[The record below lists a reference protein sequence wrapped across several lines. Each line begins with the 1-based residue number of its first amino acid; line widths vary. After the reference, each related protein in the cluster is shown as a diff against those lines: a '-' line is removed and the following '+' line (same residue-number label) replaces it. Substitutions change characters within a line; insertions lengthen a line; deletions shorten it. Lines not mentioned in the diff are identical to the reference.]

1 MPLNITTGAASSK
14 GFGFTNLGLVRLT
27 TGAEQTASVTGSTAI
42 KLASGNIMTGSLINS
57 NSAQSI
63 RYKTLTVLNSTATY
77 GSEQTASYDNCGG
90 GSYNSTDLSSG
101 LIATGRDLADDGES
115 RYSGYGSLYYKSFGL
130 TYKNTLSWSSSSLT
144 STVQTNQWTDVPS
157 TSVTNSATV
166 NICTGQR
173 YFVGSGSCGRLTYA
187 SINHQ
192 LYYRT
197 LTVS

>member
-1 MPLNITTGAASSK
+1 MPLNITTGAASAK

-27 TGAEQTASVTGSTAI
+27 TGAEQTASVSGSTAI
-42 KLASGNIMTGSLINS
+42 QLASGNIITGSNINS
-57 NSAQSI
+57 SGSQAI
-63 RYKTLTVLNSTATY
+63 RYKTLTIVNSTATY
-77 GSEQTASYDNCGG
+77 GSEQAASYENCGG
-90 GSYNSTDLSSG
+90 GSYNDTDLSSG
-101 LIATGRDLADDGES
+101 LIATGRYIELNNT
-115 RYSGYGSLYYKSFGL
+115 YSGYGALYYKSFGL
-130 TYKNTLSWSSSSLT
+130 TYKNTLSWSVSSLT
-144 STVQTNQWTDVPS
+144 STVQTGNWTDVPS

-173 YFVGSGSCGRLTYA
+173 YFVGSGACGRLNYA

>member
-1 MPLNITTGAASSK
+1 MPLNITTGAASAK

-27 TGAEQTASVTGSTAI
+27 TGSEQTASVSGSTAI
-42 KLASGNIMTGSLINS
+42 QLASGNIITGSYIDS
-57 NSAQSI
+57 NGSQAI
-63 RYKTLTVLNSTATY
+63 RYKTLTIVNSTATY
-77 GSEQTASYDNCGG
+77 GSEQAASYENCGG
-90 GSYNSTDLSSG
+90 GSYNDTDLSSG
-101 LIATGRDLADDGES
+101 LIATGRFIELNNT
-115 RYSGYGSLYYKSFGL
+115 YSGYGALYYKSFGL
-130 TYKNTLSWSSSSLT
+130 TYKNTLSWSVSSLT
-144 STVQTNQWTDVPS
+144 STVQTGNWTDVPS

-173 YFVGSGSCGRLTYA
+173 YFVGSGACGRLNYA

>member
-1 MPLNITTGAASSK
+1 MPLNITTGAASAK

-27 TGAEQTASVTGSTAI
+27 TGTQQTASVSGSTLI
-42 KLASGNIMTGSLINS
+42 QLADGNIMTGSNINS
-57 NSAQSI
+57 GGAQDI
-63 RYKTLTVLNSTATY
+63 RYKALTIVNSTATY
-77 GSEQTASYDNCGG
+77 GTQQNANYQNCGG
-90 GSYNSTDLSSG
+90 GSYNDTDLSSG
-101 LIATGRDLADDGES
+101 FIVSGRVINIDGT
-115 RYSGYGSLYYKSFGL
+115 YSGYGDLYYKSFGL

-144 STVQTNQWTDVPS
+144 TTAQSTQWTDVPN
-157 TSVTNSATV
+157 TTVTNSATV

-173 YFVGSGSCGRLTYA
+173 YFVGSGACGRLNYA

>member
-1 MPLNITTGAASSK
+1 MPLNITTGAASAK

>member
-1 MPLNITTGAASSK
+1 MPLNITTGAASAK

-27 TGAEQTASVTGSTAI
+27 TGSEQTASVTGSTAI
-42 KLASGNIMTGSLINS
+42 QLASGNIMTGSNINS
-57 NSAQSI
+57 SSAQSI
-63 RYKTLTVLNSTATY
+63 HYKTLTVLNSTATY
-77 GSEQTASYDNCGG
+77 GSEQTASYENCGG

-101 LIATGRDLADDGES
+101 LIATGRYLSDDGES
-115 RYSGYGSLYYKSFGL
+115 RYTGYGALYYKSFGL

-144 STVQTNQWTDVPS
+144 STAQSGSWTDVPS

-166 NICTGQR
+166 NICTGQS
-173 YFVGSGSCGRLTYA
+173 YFVGSGACGRMTYA

>member
-1 MPLNITTGAASSK
+1 MPLNITTGAASAK

-27 TGAEQTASVTGSTAI
+27 TGSEQTASVSGSTAI
-42 KLASGNIMTGSLINS
+42 QLASGNIITGSNINS
-57 NSAQSI
+57 GGSQDI
-63 RYKTLTVLNSTATY
+63 RYKTLTIVNSTATY
-77 GSEQTASYDNCGG
+77 GSEQTASYANCGG
-90 GSYNSTDLSSG
+90 GSYNDTDLSSG
-101 LIATGRDLADDGES
+101 QIATGRQISQDGT
-115 RYSGYGSLYYKSFGL
+115 YSGYGALYYKSFGL
-130 TYKNTLSWSSSSLT
+130 TYKNTLSWSASSLT
-144 STVQTNQWTDVPS
+144 STAQSGSWTDVPS

-173 YFVGSGSCGRLTYA
+173 YYVGGGACGRLTYA

>member
-1 MPLNITTGAASSK
+1 MPLNITTGAASVK
-14 GFGFTNLGLVRLT
+14 GFGFTNLGLVKLT
-27 TGAEQTASVTGSTAI
+27 TGAEQTASVSGSTAI
-42 KLASGNIMTGSLINS
+42 QLASGNIITGSLINS
-57 NSAQSI
+57 DGAQSI
-63 RYKTLTVLNSTATY
+63 HYKSLTVLNSTATY
-77 GSEQTASYDNCGG
+77 GSEQAASYENCGG

-101 LIATGRDLADDGES
+101 LIATGRYIELNGT
-115 RYSGYGSLYYKSFGL
+115 YSGYGALYYKSFGL
-130 TYKNTLSWSSSSLT
+130 TYYNSISWSSSSLT
-144 STVQTNQWTDVPS
+144 STVQTNEWTDVPS

-173 YFVGSGSCGRLTYA
+173 YFVGSGACGRLNYS

>member
-1 MPLNITTGAASSK
+1 MPLNITTGAASAK

-27 TGAEQTASVTGSTAI
+27 TGTQQTASVSGSTAI
-42 KLASGNIMTGSLINS
+42 QLASGNIITGSYIDS
-57 NSAQSI
+57 NGSQAI
-63 RYKTLTVLNSTATY
+63 RYKTLTIVNSTATY
-77 GSEQTASYDNCGG
+77 GSEQAASYENCGG
-90 GSYNSTDLSSG
+90 GSYNDTDLSSG
-101 LIATGRDLADDGES
+101 LIATGRFIELNNT
-115 RYSGYGSLYYKSFGL
+115 YSGYGALYYKSFGL
-130 TYKNTLSWSSSSLT
+130 TYKNTLSWSVSSLT
-144 STVQTNQWTDVPS
+144 STVQTGNWTDVPS

-173 YFVGSGSCGRLTYA
+173 YFVGSGACGRLNYA

>member
-1 MPLNITTGAASSK
+1 MPLNITTGAASAK

-27 TGAEQTASVTGSTAI
+27 TGAEQTASVSGSTAI
-42 KLASGNIMTGSLINS
+42 QLASGNIITGSYIDS
-57 NSAQSI
+57 NGSQAI
-63 RYKTLTVLNSTATY
+63 RYKTLTIVNSTATY
-77 GSEQTASYDNCGG
+77 GSEQAASYENCGG
-90 GSYNSTDLSSG
+90 GSYNDTDLSSG
-101 LIATGRDLADDGES
+101 LIATGRFIELNNT
-115 RYSGYGSLYYKSFGL
+115 YSGYGALYYKSFGL
-130 TYKNTLSWSSSSLT
+130 TYKNTLSWSVSSLT
-144 STVQTNQWTDVPS
+144 STVQTGNWTDVPS

-173 YFVGSGSCGRLTYA
+173 YFVGSGACGRLNYA